1 MTTTTEPSRSACEAA
16 SVEQIADEHRAL
28 GESLSR
34 LEKTTDLH
42 LLMPRLEKLASQLEH
57 HFAGEEASGGL
68 RDDVRTN
75 APFLL
80 GALDRIFDEH
90 RRFLGDLGEISEKTR
105 ACLEGPVAEILTL
118 ISALTRRLRDHE
130 VREAELLSDVYYTDY
145 GEGAD

>member
-1 MTTTTEPSRSACEAA
+1 MTTTIEPSQSAREAA
-16 SVEQIADEHRAL
+16 SAEQIADEHRAL
-28 GESLSR
+28 GESLTR

-68 RDDVRTN
+68 REDVRAN

-90 RRFLGDLGEISEKTR
+90 RRFLRDLEEISGKTR
-105 ACLEGPVAEILTL
+105 ACLEGPVAEILAS
-118 ISALTRRLRDHE
+118 ISSLARRLRDHE
-130 VREAELLSDVYYTDY
+130 VREADLLSDVYYTDY